1 LLRKILAPCLL
12 AAVMA
17 CGARLASAQTPS
29 PMQEWQYP
37 GGIELE
43 RLFAHEIPEWDR
55 ILGLAASVQP
65 IYSGSSRYRASEG
78 PVINIRY
85 RDRVFLATGEGL
97 GVDFLQGKQYR
108 VTLSV
113 GVDLGRREEWDIG
126 QLRGMGDIPRA
137 PFFKLSSSYV
147 ISRRL
152 PIILRGDIRKIAGG
166 SAGLVGD
173 LEVYTPLP
181 GSSRRLVMFAG
192 PSVTIADRKHLQTGY
207 GISEVQSLNSGYPV
221 YSAHGGLEAAGL
233 GFSATRFLT
242 PHFLVNTDF
251 SWKELMGSAGSSP
264 LVRRRAQAS
273 FDLSAAYR
281 W

>member
-1 LLRKILAPCLL
+1 MLKILGPCLL

-17 CGARLASAQTPS
+17 CGARPASAQTPS

-43 RLFAHEIPEWDR
+43 RLFAQEIPEWDR
-55 ILGLAASVQP
+55 ILGLAASMQP
-65 IYSGSSRYRASEG
+65 VYSGASRYRASEG

-85 RDRVFLATGEGL
+85 RDRVFFSTGEGL
-97 GVDFLQGKQYR
+97 GVDFLQGKHYR
-108 VTLSV
+108 VSLAV
-113 GVDLGRREEWDIG
+113 GVDLGRREEWDISA
-126 QLRGMGDIPRA
+126 LRGLGDIPRA
-137 PFFKLSSSYV
+137 PFVKLSSSYV
-147 ISRRL
+147 ISKRL
-152 PIILRGDIRKIAGG
+152 PIILRADIRKIAGG

-207 GISEVQSLNSGYPV
+207 GISELQSLDSGYPV
-221 YSAHGGLEAAGL
+221 YAAHGGLESAGF
-233 GFSATRFLT
+233 GFSATRFFTTHL
-242 PHFLVNTDF
+242 LANTDL
-251 SWKELMGSAGSSP
+251 SVSKLLGSAGNSP
-264 LVRRRAQAS
+264 LVERKTQAS
-273 FDLSAAYR
+273 FDLSVAYR

>member
-1 LLRKILAPCLL
+1 MLKILAPCLL
-12 AAVMA
+12 AGVMA
-17 CGARLASAQTPS
+17 CGARIACAQTPS
-29 PMQEWQYP
+29 PTQEWQYP

-43 RLFAHEIPEWDR
+43 RLFEQEVPEWDR

-65 IYSGSSRYRASEG
+65 VYSGANRYRASEG

-85 RDRVFLATGEGL
+85 RDRVFFSTGEGL
-97 GVDFLQGKQYR
+97 GVDFLQGKHYR
-108 VTLSV
+108 VSLTV
-113 GVDLGRREEWDIG
+113 GVDLGRREEWDISA
-126 QLRGMGDIPRA
+126 LRGLGDIPRA

-152 PIILRGDIRKIAGG
+152 PIILRADIRKIAGG

-207 GISEVQSLNSGYPV
+207 GISELQSLDSGYPV
-221 YSAHGGLEAAGL
+221 YAARGGLESAGF
-233 GFSATRFLT
+233 GFSATRFFTTHL
-242 PHFLVNTDF
+242 LGNTDL
-251 SWKELMGSAGSSP
+251 SVSKLLGSAGNSP
-264 LVRRRAQAS
+264 LVERKTQAS
-273 FDLSAAYR
+273 FDLSVAYR